1 MKTALERD
9 FSPENP
15 YSKYGVALIQFKGPI
30 YETHWENITGQMTE
44 VIDREL
50 DDKEA
55 KILIR
60 DYLVRVNKKANNF
73 DSDIVKVWT
82 IS

>member
-1 MKTALERD
+1 
-9 FSPENP
+9 
-15 YSKYGVALIQFKGPI
+15 
-30 YETHWENITGQMTE
+30 MTE